1 MIFYRWK
8 IAKAAVQGVDHIQSK
23 TPCQDRVASFAS
35 NGIRAIALAD
45 GAGSRQASQYGAE
58 IVTHASVKYLV
69 ENFDD
74 LIISTENEDTKDP
87 FTAFY
92 SLREKLIVHLNEK
105 LNDFL
110 ITNNKLSFR
119 DLASTLLFVVFDS
132 ENYLMGHIGD
142 GIITSYQFNQL
153 ERYTKIMSTPE
164 NGAESHITYF
174 FTEPNVSKHLRI
186 YRGSMRNIL
195 GFVLL
200 SDGPEEVLFD
210 PSYGLNPNLESIY
223 KNFHHKT
230 EGVYNSILSELLS
243 TKIAKFSYDDLSII
257 VAYLDEWLYNNEDV
271 QNEFI
276 DDIRSK
282 YQIKPLSKNAYM
294 LDGTMSYNNQQFSGF
309 AGMMEFIR
317 GNL

>member
-8 IAKAAVQGVDHIQSK
+8 IAKAAVQGVDHIQSD
-23 TPCQDRVASFAS
+23 TPCQDRVASYAL

-45 GAGSRQASQYGAE
+45 GAGSRQASQFGAE
-58 IVTHASVKYLV
+58 IVTKASVKYLV

-74 LIISTENEDTKDP
+74 LIISTENEDTKNP

-92 SLREKLIVHLNEK
+92 TFREKLIVHLNEK
-105 LNDFL
+105 LNEFL
-110 ITNNKLSFR
+110 ITNNKLTFR

-142 GIITSYQFNQL
+142 GIITSYQFNQF
-153 ERYTKIMSTPE
+153 ERFTKIMSTPE

-174 FTEPNVSKHLRI
+174 FTESNVSKHLRI

-195 GFVLL
+195 GFSLL

-210 PSYGLNPNLESIY
+210 ASYGLNPNLESIY
-223 KNFHHKT
+223 KNFHLKT
-230 EGVYNSILSELLS
+230 ESQYNSVLSELLTS
-243 TKIAKFSYDDLSII
+243 KIAQFSYDDLSII
-257 VAYLDEWLYNNEDV
+257 VAYLDDWLYNNQDV
-271 QNEFI
+271 QSDFI

-282 YQIKPLSKNAYM
+282 YQIRALSKNAYI
-294 LDGTMSYNNQQFSGF
+294 LDGSMDYVNQQFSGF

-317 GNL
+317 GGL